1 MYSQLDEIG
10 EKMANV
16 LMEVSELGRNVSYG
30 VKPEVGLR
38 IQLAADTVRVIVK
51 PAVEAFVK
59 QT

>member
-1 MYSQLDEIG
+1 VYSQLDEIG
-10 EKMANV
+10 EKMETV
-16 LMEVSELGRNVSYG
+16 LMEESESGRNVSHE

>member
-16 LMEVSELGRNVSYG
+16 LMEVSQLGRDVSHG
-30 VKPEVGLR
+30 GKPEVGLR
-38 IQLAADTVRVIVK
+38 IKLAADTVRVMVK